1 MKFLLDTNICIY
13 IIKQKPLSVLEKF
26 RMLSVGDVGIS
37 VITLSELQYGVEK
50 SSNPDKNRNA
60 LQEFLFPIE
69 ILDFEVNSSVIY
81 GQIREY
87 LERLGTPIGGMDM
100 LIAAHALSLNASLV
114 TNNIKEFQRIPNL
127 IVENWV

>member
-100 LIAAHALSLNASLV
+100 LIAAHALSLNATLV